1 MAPIELPVAQ
11 DRIHFFSAISNRNYR
26 YLWLASIF
34 TYHAHWI
41 QISALGWI
49 VLQLTNSPLLVGV
62 VGFCGMFPMALFGI
76 FAGVLTDRIPGK
88 KLMIV
93 GQTIN
98 ILAISTLIVLLNSNV
113 IAFWHITI
121 IALTVGTG
129 WTLDFPNRRS
139 IVMHILGQK
148 KLSNAIIMDSIAFS
162 LSIMVGPLY
171 AGLLLTV
178 NSITT
183 MGIVLC
189 LYIAGLFILQLVQTS
204 NAQINKTTNSAFEM
218 LKEGFSQ
225 VFTNRLLLGVFIIT
239 VVSNLLFFPSRAMIP
254 VFARDVLGVG
264 TVLFGVLGSAS
275 GLGAL
280 IGSIFLGSISERKS
294 PARLFAYGVMFAMGM
309 VCIFSLSRFYP
320 LSVLLLFLSG
330 FGIAGFATMQFTIIL
345 KGSSENVIGRAIG
358 IVMMAIGVQPF
369 GMLLVGATSEILGV
383 TTAVG
388 INSALGLLV
397 LLFVVLKYKIFR
409 QAKSF

>member
-1 MAPIELPVAQ
+1 V
-11 DRIHFFSAISNRNYR
+11 
-26 YLWLASIF
+26 
-34 TYHAHWI
+34 
-41 QISALGWI
+41 
-49 VLQLTNSPLLVGV
+49 
-62 VGFCGMFPMALFGI
+62 ALFGI
-76 FAGVLTDRIPGK
+76 FAGVLTDRTPGK
-88 KLMIV
+88 KLMIF

-98 ILAISTLIVLLNSNV
+98 ILAIATLIVLLNYNLV
-113 IAFWHITI
+113 AFWNIAI
-121 IALTVGTG
+121 IALIVGTG

-139 IVMHILGQK
+139 LVMHILGQRN
-148 KLSNAIIMDSIAFS
+148 LSNAIIMDSIAYT
-162 LSIMVGPLY
+162 LSVMVGPLY
-171 AGLLLTV
+171 AGLLLTI

-189 LYIAGLFILQLVQTS
+189 LYIGGLFILQFVKIS
-204 NAQINKTTNSAFEM
+204 NVQINKTTNSAFEM

-254 VFARDVLGVG
+254 VFARDVLEVG

-275 GLGAL
+275 GVGAL
-280 IGSIFLGSISERKS
+280 IGSILLASISERKS
-294 PARLFAYGVMFAMGM
+294 PARLFAYGVMFAMAM

-330 FGIAGFATMQFTIIL
+330 FGIAGFATMQFTLIL
-345 KGSSENVIGRAIG
+345 KGSSENVRGRAIG
-358 IVMMAIGVQPF
+358 IVMMAMGVQPF

-409 QAKSF
+409 QATSF